1 MVSTSRADAGIYR
14 PLLQALAAERD
25 WRVTCFVGGTHHEA
39 SFGDTAREFGELV
52 GVEVVPVRHQAAGD
66 TPARVAAS
74 AGRAVAGFGAALAA
88 APVDLLFVLGDRTEM
103 LAAALAATIHRVP
116 LAHLHG
122 GDRTLGAYDDACR
135 AAITKLSH
143 IHFPALPE
151 HARRIVAMGE
161 APGRVFTVGALA
173 LDDLRRFRPLSTRRL
188 EQALGVE
195 WRPPVLLVVFHPET
209 MSPRPA
215 AEQVEELQATLA
227 GVDARCVLVG
237 PNADV
242 GHAAIRAAW
251 RRFAAGRAGTV
262 LAASLDRRQFWSCC
276 AHAQALVGNS
286 SAGLLE
292 AASFRLP
299 VVNIGERQAGR
310 VRPANVIDVPGE
322 RRAIAAAIQQA
333 LSERFR
339 RGLRGLVNPYGRGDA
354 ARRII
359 AALRRLPDRRA
370 LLVKQP

>member
-1 MVSTSRADAGIYR
+1 
-14 PLLQALAAERD
+14 LLRALAAEGD
-25 WRVTCFVGGTHHEA
+25 WRVTCFVGGTHHDA
-39 SFGDTAREFGELV
+39 TFGLTAREFRGLSRV
-52 GVEVVPVRHQAAGD
+52 AVVPVRHQAAGD

-74 AGRAVAGFGAALAA
+74 AGRAVAGFGSALAA

-103 LAAALAATIHRVP
+103 LAAALAATIHGVP

-135 AAITKLSH
+135 AALTKLSH
-143 IHFPALPE
+143 VHFAALPE
-151 HARRIVAMGE
+151 HARRIEAMGE
-161 APGRVFTVGALA
+161 DPGRVFTVGALA
-173 LDDLRRFRPLSTRRL
+173 LDDLRRFRPLSPRSLGR
-188 EQALGVE
+188 ALGVE

-209 MSPRPA
+209 RSERPA
-215 AEQVEELQATLA
+215 GEQVAELAAALA
-227 GVDARCVLVG
+227 GVEARCVVVG

-251 RRFAAGRAGTV
+251 RRFAAGRAGTAV
-262 LAASLDRRQFWSCC
+262 LAAALDRRRFWSCC
-276 AHAQALVGNS
+276 VHAQALVGNS

-310 VRPANVIDVPGE
+310 VRPANVIDAPME
-322 RRAIAAAIQQA
+322 RGAIAAAIRQA

-359 AALRRLPDRRA
+359 AALRRLPERRV
-370 LLVKQP
+370 LLRKAD